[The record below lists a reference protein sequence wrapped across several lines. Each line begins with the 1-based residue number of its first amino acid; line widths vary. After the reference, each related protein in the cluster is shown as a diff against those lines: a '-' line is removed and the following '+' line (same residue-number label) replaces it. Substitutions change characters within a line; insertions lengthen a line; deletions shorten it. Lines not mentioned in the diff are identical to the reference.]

1 MPAPRPNRPS
11 HRTLLVSLG
20 AAVTAAYL
28 GVLVLFG
35 VSTHESREWR
45 PVDVDA
51 DSVLVVVT
59 MKSLQPTVDRV
70 HAEVTIYPGD
80 SFLDANGATLAVP
93 LSVLLVPA
101 VSQSEL
107 FFPAHSVP
115 VGYPVEL
122 LARGQAIRWP
132 FDTFDVTPV
141 VVEADVGEGSE
152 REPVPSDVLIDGRID
167 GWAIDQGTVVA
178 APELGFPDGVD
189 GTEVVFT
196 RTGGTLVYAAIL
208 LLMMVVLAVLAAF
221 VAVQTFRRRR
231 AVETDMLAW
240 MAAMLFAVV
249 PLRGILPGSPPIGS
263 WVDVAVT
270 MWVVTA
276 LVAALTLYVFC
287 WWRDSHP
294 SLTRR

>member
-1 MPAPRPNRPS
+1 M
-11 HRTLLVSLG
+11 LVSLG
-20 AAVTAAYL
+20 AAVTAVYL

-35 VSTHESREWR
+35 VSTHESRERR
-45 PVDVDA
+45 PVGVDA

-80 SFLDANGATLAVP
+80 SFLDANGVTLAVP

-141 VVEADVGEGSE
+141 VVEADVGEGAE

-178 APELGFPDGVD
+178 ASELGFPDGVD

-208 LLMMVVLAVLAAF
+208 LLMMVVLAVLAVF

-231 AVETDMLAW
+231 AVETEMLAW

-263 WVDVAVT
+263 WIDVAVT

-276 LVAALTLYVFC
+276 LVAALTLYVYC

>member
-1 MPAPRPNRPS
+1 MLMS
-11 HRTLLVSLG
+11 LV
-20 AAVTAAYL
+20 AAAIAVYA

-35 VSTHESREWR
+35 VSTHERREWR
-45 PVDVDA
+45 PVEVAA

-70 HAEVTIYPGD
+70 HAEVTIYPGE
-80 SFLDANGATLAVP
+80 SFLDANGATLAAP

-107 FFPAHSVP
+107 FFPAHTVP

-132 FDTFDVTPV
+132 FDVFDVTPV
-141 VVEADVGEGSE
+141 VVEVDVGEGAE

-167 GWAIDQGTVVA
+167 GWSIDRRAVVA

-189 GTEVVFT
+189 GTEVVFV

-263 WVDVAVT
+263 WVDVTVT
-270 MWVVTA
+270 IWVVTT
-276 LVAALTLYVFC
+276 LVAALTLYVYC